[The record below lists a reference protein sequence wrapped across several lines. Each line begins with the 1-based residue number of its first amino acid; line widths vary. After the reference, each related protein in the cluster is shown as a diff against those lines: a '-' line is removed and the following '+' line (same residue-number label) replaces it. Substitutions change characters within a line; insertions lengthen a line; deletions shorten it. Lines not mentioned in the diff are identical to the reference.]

1 MMQQRGMNFMSSLEV
16 TKSKEEHKKEIE
28 YIRTKIHLA
37 GRIGMDAELVFN
49 SLLLAKYGEFETP
62 FEAFVSSVEDVL
74 E

>member
-16 TKSKEEHKKEIE
+16 TKSKEEHKIEIE
-28 YIRTKIHLA
+28 YIRTKLHLA

-49 SLLLAKYGEFETP
+49 ALLLAKYGEFETP
-62 FEAFVSSVEDVL
+62 IEAFISSVEDIL